1 MSVGSVRMA
10 THLNH
15 SRVGVPDGA
24 YNGVARHG
32 RLIHHPTISR
42 ATDIHDHSERVYIRM
57 RARTCTCPTRR
68 DLVWRFV
75 SRCAG
80 SLSAALG
87 GAQSRAGASVEE
99 SDLIPAETTE
109 RSTYASSFFRQASDV
124 PVSEA
129 ESAHRAA
136 HRATLRVV
144 GSPTPPYSSPHP
156 PEGWLE
162 SARSGVQL
170 PPLGITK
177 ARKSVSFAR
186 ENERQRVTSVATTA
200 VLSEQERRKRALP
213 YEWQSPDRHRT
224 AFPTMKG
231 RDTEAARKCAAN
243 SFELS
248 LSVPA
253 STVAAKSAAPV
264 VQKILRAIGGAS
276 LFKAFNSVKLEELS
290 ESELPILQSD
300 AQREEFQNPFTPSLR
315 SVIGSDADKER
326 IQRLDDLIN
335 VGLDNATADGHRG
348 RRHTG
353 VKAFRAFCVDVLGI
367 SPDRPLDPLTTTL
380 IDKLEEEWVCM
391 QFVCALVQDRGIT
404 PSSAAVYFS
413 AVQGWHG
420 REHGVKL
427 CAGLKLERLP
437 QMLKGL
443 RRVIGE
449 VPRAIRRG
457 ISPAMLKRAMDLVLD
472 PARADH
478 ANIRAAL
485 AVALQGLLRSR
496 EYCGDVKED
505 LALKRSDLVELTEHR
520 VVIMMHPCKN
530 MHHLGGK
537 TCPLV
542 LGAGGGY
549 VDCVWELNNLV
560 KVDPIEPGR
569 EGETFLFRDPL
580 SNRPLSYELM
590 LHMVKT
596 LMSGIGEDPD
606 QFGTHSLRIGG
617 ATALFA
623 MGASETLIRTMGR
636 WSSDL
641 HRLYTRACFE
651 QCEEWSRKAGSA
663 EVSDLAGTFDEVDF
677 Y

>member
-1 MSVGSVRMA
+1 MG
-10 THLNH
+10 
-15 SRVGVPDGA
+15 
-24 YNGVARHG
+24 
-32 RLIHHPTISR
+32 
-42 ATDIHDHSERVYIRM
+42 
-57 RARTCTCPTRR
+57 
-68 DLVWRFV
+68 
-75 SRCAG
+75 
-80 SLSAALG
+80 
-87 GAQSRAGASVEE
+87 
-99 SDLIPAETTE
+99 
-109 RSTYASSFFRQASDV
+109 
-124 PVSEA
+124 EA
-129 ESAHRAA
+129 ESAHRVAQRAA
-136 HRATLRVV
+136 LRVV
-144 GSPTPPYSSPHP
+144 GSPTPPDSSSQP

-162 SARSGVQL
+162 SARSGVPL
-170 PPLGITK
+170 PPLDPTK
-177 ARKSVSFAR
+177 VRKSVSFAR
-186 ENERQRVTSVATTA
+186 LDERRRVTSVASTA

-248 LSVPA
+248 LSAPA
-253 STVAAKSAAPV
+253 STGAAKSVAPR
-264 VQKILRAIGGAS
+264 VQKFLSAVGCAS
-276 LFKAFNSVKLEELS
+276 LSDAFNKVHLEELS
-290 ESELPILQSD
+290 ASELPLLKSD
-300 AQREEFQNPFTPSLR
+300 AQPEQFQNPFTPSLR
-315 SVIGSDADKER
+315 GVIGSDAYKER
-326 IQRLDDLIN
+326 IQKLDDLIN

-353 VKAFRAFCVDVLGI
+353 VKAFRAFCMDVLGI

-391 QFVCALVQDRGIT
+391 QFVCALVQDRGIS

-449 VPRAIRRG
+449 APRAIRRG
-457 ISPAMLKRAMDLVLD
+457 ISPAMLRRAMDLILD
-472 PARADH
+472 PTRADH

-496 EYCGDVKED
+496 EYCGEFKEE
-505 LALKRSDLVELTEHR
+505 LALKRSDLVELTGRR

-542 LGAGGGY
+542 LGAGGEY

-560 KVDPIEPGR
+560 RVDPVEQGR
-569 EGETFLFRDPL
+569 EGDTFLFRDPM

-590 LHMVKT
+590 LQMVKT
-596 LMSGIGEDPD
+596 LMSSIGEDPD

-663 EVSDLAGTFDEVDF
+663 KVSDLAGTFDEVDF